1 MTKEEEFKQRFIA
14 VVRDLQQSGSKDVEA
29 MWLLG
34 SLASDLAGNLG
45 RTSWTA
51 AKAAMNGATYNTLLR
66 TFEQQGNEH
75 HRDGRDKHAYAIQ
88 ALAVSLI
95 AKTQRADPQMAA
107 GEALLDDV
115 IDYTVAVYRR
125 EAKKRPAAN

>member
-1 MTKEEEFKQRFIA
+1 MSKEEEFKQRFVA
-14 VVRDLQQSGSKDVEA
+14 VVQDLQQSGSKDVEA

-51 AKAAMNGATYNTLLR
+51 AKAAMNGPTYNTLLR

-75 HRDGRDKHAYAIQ
+75 HREGREKHAYAIQ
-88 ALAVSLI
+88 ALAISLI
-95 AKTQRADPQMAA
+95 AKTQRADPELAA

-115 IDYTVAVYRR
+115 IDYTVAIYRR
-125 EAKKRPAAN
+125 EKQPAAAN